1 VILLPNCHFAV
12 VKWLVLPYKLTIL
25 KVIGLGL
32 VGLGLVD
39 LWDSRLQL
47 IVNEKGHN
55 RKML

>member
-1 VILLPNCHFAV
+1 MILPQNCHFAV

-32 VGLGLVD
+32 VD